1 MRLREHAARLAILIV
16 VAAAALIP
24 LAARLRTPL
33 VHARVAEAGGW
44 GPDVLRARVGEPLL
58 VRLTSDD
65 VVHGFA
71 IGQSDAPAVDV
82 LPGEV
87 SQTWLEFDQPG
98 TYTFYCTRWCGVNHW
113 RMRGTIEV
121 EGSQVASAVP
131 ASPPLFQVLG
141 IDLDQPHPAE
151 ATPSSL
157 PDAQRG
163 LALAGTLARPI
174 ELSLDEY
181 RSQSPAAVWQKWRT
195 DPSLA
200 GFSDQDLWDL
210 LAYTYTSTL
219 SSTERNEAAQ
229 LYASNCAACHGER
242 GDGQGVFAEA
252 LTQSNPELGGTS
264 DTGHSAGPV
273 RPADFTDPATMLGA
287 SPTLLQ
293 GKILRGGMGTG
304 MPMWGAILTDQQT
317 WTLAAFLYRFAFDME
332 PIS

>member
-1 MRLREHAARLAILIV
+1 
-16 VAAAALIP
+16 
-24 LAARLRTPL
+24 
-33 VHARVAEAGGW
+33 
-44 GPDVLRARVGEPLL
+44 
-58 VRLTSDD
+58 

-121 EGSQVASAVP
+121 EGGEAGSAVP
-131 ASPPLFQVLG
+131 ASPPLYQVLG

-151 ATPSSL
+151 ARPTTP

-163 LALAGTLARPI
+163 LALAGTLPRPI
-174 ELSLDEY
+174 EFSLDDY
-181 RSQSPAAVWQKWRT
+181 RAQSPAAVRQKWRT
-195 DPSLA
+195 DRSLA
-200 GFSDQDLWDL
+200 GLSDQDLWDL
-210 LAYTYTSTL
+210 VAYTYTSTL
-219 SSTERNEAAQ
+219 SSAERNEAAQ

-252 LTQSNPELGGTS
+252 LTQDGMAMGGTS
-264 DTGHSAGPV
+264 DMGPATSPV
-273 RPADFTDPATMLGA
+273 RPANFTDAASMLGA
-287 SPTLLQ
+287 SPALLQ

-304 MPMWGAILTDQQT
+304 MPMWGAILTDQQI
-317 WTLAAFLYRFAFDME
+317 WKLASFLYTFQFDKE
-332 PIS
+332 PAS